1 MEHLDVVIVGAGLS
15 GIAAA
20 YHVQT
25 SSPRKTYA
33 ILEAREVS
41 GGTWD
46 LFRYPGVRSDSDMY
60 TLGYSF
66 RPWRNP
72 KAIADGAAILDYIR
86 ETASELGIDKHIRY
100 RHRVESAAW
109 SSQTDRWT
117 LTLSEGRTITCRF
130 LIMCSGYYD
139 YTAGYTPDLPGARQF
154 KGTMI
159 HPQQW
164 PENLDY
170 TGKRVVVIGSGAT
183 AVTLVPEM
191 AKRAAHVT
199 MLQRSP
205 TYIMT
210 LPAEDRIANWLR
222 SKLPDTTAHAI
233 TRWKNVLMGMTT
245 FQLARRFPAQ
255 ASKLIVGQVKKQL
268 AGTSD
273 VAHFTPTYN
282 VWDQRLCLVP
292 DGDLFDAI
300 KNGSASIV
308 TDHITTFD
316 ATGIQLK
323 SGAHLD
329 ADIVVTAT
337 GLKVQLFGGM
347 TVDVDGQR
355 MNPGE
360 MLVYKG
366 IMVSGV
372 PNLAFAVG
380 YTNASWTLKADLTAQ
395 YVARLLAH
403 MDEHGFTACRPE
415 RDPDVVE
422 EPILNFSSGYV
433 QRALP
438 QIPKQG
444 SVRPWKLF
452 QNYVLDLLMIR
463 HSKIEDGT
471 MKFTRPA
478 STDGKTVG
486 TQRTR
491 SGARN

>member
-25 SSPRKTYA
+25 SCPRKTYA

-72 KAIADGAAILDYIR
+72 KAIADGASILEYIR
-86 ETASELGIDKHIRY
+86 ETASELGIDKRIRY
-100 RHRVESAAW
+100 RHRVEGAAW

-117 LTLSEGRTITCRF
+117 LSLSEGRTLTCRF
-130 LIMCSGYYD
+130 LIMCSGYYN
-139 YTAGYTPDLPGARQF
+139 YAAGYTPQLPGAGQF

-164 PENLDY
+164 PEGLDY

-210 LPAEDRIANWLR
+210 LPAEDKIANWLR
-222 SKLPDTTAHAI
+222 RKLPDTTAHVIA
-233 TRWKNVLMGMTT
+233 RWKNVLMGMTT
-245 FQLARRFPAQ
+245 FQLARRFPEQ
-255 ASKLIVGQVKKQL
+255 AAKLIVGQVKKQL

-292 DGDLFDAI
+292 DGDLFEAI

-308 TDHITTFD
+308 TDHIATFD

-323 SGAHLD
+323 SGARLD

-337 GLKVQLFGGM
+337 GLQIQLFGGM
-347 TVDVDGQR
+347 TVEVDGQR

-366 IMVSGV
+366 IMMSGV

-415 RDPDVVE
+415 RDPNIEE

-438 QIPKQG
+438 AIPKQG
-444 SVRPWKLF
+444 NVRPWKLF

-463 HSKIEDGT
+463 HSKIDDGT
-471 MKFTRPA
+471 MKFTRPV
-478 STDGKTVG
+478 STERTTPG
-486 TQRTR
+486 TQRMR
-491 SGARN
+491 SNARN

>member
-25 SSPRKTYA
+25 SCPRKTYA

-72 KAIADGAAILDYIR
+72 KAIADGASILEYIR
-86 ETASELGIDKHIRY
+86 ETAAELGIDQKIRY
-100 RHRVESAAW
+100 RHRVLAAAW

-117 LTLSEGRTITCRF
+117 LTLSEGRTLTCRF

-139 YTAGYTPDLPGARQF
+139 YAAGYTPDLPGVSKF
-154 KGTMI
+154 GGTLV

-164 PENLDY
+164 PADLDY
-170 TGKRVVVIGSGAT
+170 AGKRVVVIGSGAT

-191 AKRAAHVT
+191 AKTAAHVT

-222 SKLPDTTAHAI
+222 SKLPDATAHTI
-233 TRWKNVLMGMTT
+233 TRWKNVFMGMAT
-245 FQLARRFPAQ
+245 FQLSRRFPAQ
-255 ASKLIVGQVKKQL
+255 AAKLILAGVKKQL
-268 AGTSD
+268 EGASD
-273 VAHFTPTYN
+273 LAHFTPTYN
-282 VWDQRLCLVP
+282 VWDQRPCLVP
-292 DGDLFDAI
+292 DGDLFHAI

-308 TDHITTFD
+308 TDHIETFD
-316 ATGIQLK
+316 AQGLVLK
-323 SGAHLD
+323 SGARLD

-347 TVDVDGQR
+347 TVDVDGTRVQ
-355 MNPGE
+355 PGQ

-415 RDPDVVE
+415 RDPSIEE

-444 SVRPWKLF
+444 NVRPWKLF

-478 STDGKTVG
+478 STDSKTVATRG
-486 TQRTR
+486 MRT
-491 SGARN
+491 GVRN